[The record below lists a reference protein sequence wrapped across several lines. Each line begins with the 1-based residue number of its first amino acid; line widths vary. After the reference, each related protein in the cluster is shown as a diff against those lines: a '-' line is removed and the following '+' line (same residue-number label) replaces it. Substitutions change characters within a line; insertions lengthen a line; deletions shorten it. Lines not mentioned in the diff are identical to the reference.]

1 MRRRRL
7 QLAGALGLALIVL
20 AVVAYRRSGLLD
32 LPEVPADL
40 TPRSAGLAG
49 FAAMEEAER
58 ALRGE
63 IPARTPAVARAA
75 EGLALARR
83 GDPEAGLARLE
94 AAAAAAPADLAVGNA
109 FRMEVLRQRRAW
121 QLGNDGRGGL
131 LQAPPDWL
139 RDRSI
144 SFFRRLAATRP
155 EPEVRLQLAASLLD
169 EMLLVPALEVR
180 AGVTV
185 EAAEILSR
193 LLDGAAGPYYLP
205 ARYARGLI
213 YLHRPANLLW
223 SEKIDRALA
232 PGREDLAICVA
243 VARHLGVG
251 SAAAQGRLA
260 LALGDTYAKE
270 GRADRAR
277 SWWQLAATVG
287 AADLRP
293 AVIERMTWTDEEI
306 RDRLEETLE
315 AGLRDLDD
323 PLSDMSRLW
332 RPR

>member
-1 MRRRRL
+1 
-7 QLAGALGLALIVL
+7 
-20 AVVAYRRSGLLD
+20 
-32 LPEVPADL
+32 
-40 TPRSAGLAG
+40 
-49 FAAMEEAER
+49 
-58 ALRGE
+58 
-63 IPARTPAVARAA
+63 
-75 EGLALARR
+75 
-83 GDPEAGLARLE
+83 
-94 AAAAAAPADLAVGNA
+94 
-109 FRMEVLRQRRAW
+109 MEVVRQRRAW

-131 LQAPPDWL
+131 LQEPPPWL
-139 RDRSI
+139 RDRSV

-185 EAAEILSR
+185 EAAEILSG
-193 LLDGAAGPYYLP
+193 LLHGPRAAGAWYLP

-223 SEKIDRALA
+223 NERIEAALA
-232 PGREDLAICVA
+232 PAREDLALCVA
-243 VARHLGVG
+243 VARHLDVG
-251 SAAAQGRLA
+251 SAVARGRLA

-270 GRADRAR
+270 GQADRAR

-293 AVIERMTWTDEEI
+293 AVIERLSWTDEEV
-306 RDRLEETLE
+306 RDRLEEVLE

-332 RPR
+332 SPR